1 MCTCVIILR
10 RLHPRASF
18 SHPLKSPVYLL
29 LVSEWYKPNSCLD
42 FPIGGSQAMADAL
55 ARCGDQG
62 GGMDMRP
69 GQARHPPGA
78 HSPEDMSFSTPSVL
92 RAIHIIKHALRRTD
106 VHTGESCIPSHPSC
120 RGVTKRA
127 GGRVMTNSHVER
139 IIMEGGRAV
148 GVTLRGGGVIRAS
161 KAVVSNA
168 SVWDTVTK
176 LLPKEH
182 VPEQVSTRSMG
193 YLVLCNLTYFTSH

>member
-1 MCTCVIILR
+1 
-10 RLHPRASF
+10 
-18 SHPLKSPVYLL
+18 
-29 LVSEWYKPNSCLD
+29 
-42 FPIGGSQAMADAL
+42 
-55 ARCGDQG
+55 
-62 GGMDMRP
+62 
-69 GQARHPPGA
+69 
-78 HSPEDMSFSTPSVL
+78 
-92 RAIHIIKHALRRTD
+92 
-106 VHTGESCIPSHPSC
+106 
-120 RGVTKRA
+120 
-127 GGRVMTNSHVER
+127 MTNSHVER